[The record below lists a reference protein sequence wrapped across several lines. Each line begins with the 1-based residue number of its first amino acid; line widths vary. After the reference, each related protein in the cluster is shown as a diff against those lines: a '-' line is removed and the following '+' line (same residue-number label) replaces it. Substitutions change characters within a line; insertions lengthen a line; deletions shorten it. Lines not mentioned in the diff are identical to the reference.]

1 MVAGE
6 AERRLRQVNTQP
18 SLARESCHA
27 KAEAPNL
34 SPMSAPYPEQ
44 AVAVLFSGGDAPGMN
59 AFLRAVVRLGLNRE
73 KIAVLG
79 VRDGYRGLVR
89 TARAINGDAEALIRL
104 KNTIAS
110 HPGRAGLINDQ
121 LDLIQMDHASVSGI
135 MGKGGTILGSAR
147 CLEFHDK
154 EVRAKVI
161 RLLKQ
166 LNVRALVVVG
176 GDGSLTGARLLADES
191 DLRVIGI
198 PATIDNDLQFTDM
211 ALGVD
216 TAVNTLVW
224 AVDHFIDTARS
235 HRRVMVL
242 ETMGRESGDL
252 ARMAGLASGAEMIIT
267 PEPGALTG
275 AAMEKLAAKI
285 EGAMTRGRGH
295 AIVLVAEGVQFD
307 PPQKRNRAYVL
318 MDAFQQYFQRPGA
331 PFPDLEV
338 RPSVLGHLQR
348 GGHTTPQDCILA
360 ARFADCAWKCIQ
372 KADGGSGITA
382 LRKNVVEIVPY
393 GEPDMPE
400 RAVFSREMD
409 QLHDDLS
416 SW

>member
-1 MVAGE
+1 MPP
-6 AERRLRQVNTQP
+6 QP
-18 SLARESCHA
+18 ISMTPS
-27 KAEAPNL
+27 
-34 SPMSAPYPEQ
+34 YPEQ

-59 AFLRAVVRLGLNRE
+59 AFLRAIVRLGLNRE

-89 TARAINGDAEALIRL
+89 TARAVNGDAEALLRL
-104 KNTIAS
+104 KNAIAS

-147 CLEFHDK
+147 CLEFHEK
-154 EVRAKVI
+154 EVRTNVI
-161 RLLKQ
+161 HLLKG

-176 GDGSLTGARLLADES
+176 GDGSLTGAKLLATES
-191 DLRVIGI
+191 DLQIIGI

-242 ETMGRESGDL
+242 ETMGRASGDL

-267 PEPGALTG
+267 PESGALK
-275 AAMEKLAAKI
+275 AADMERLAAKI

-295 AIVLVAEGVQFD
+295 AIVLVAEGVEFD

-318 MDAFQQYFQRPGA
+318 MDAFQQYFQRSGA

-360 ARFADCAWKCIQ
+360 ARFADCAWINI
-372 KADGGSGITA
+372 GGATSKSGVTA
-382 LRKNVVEIVPY
+382 LRKNNIEIVPY

-400 RAVFSREMD
+400 RAAFSREME

>member
-1 MVAGE
+1 M
-6 AERRLRQVNTQP
+6 TP
-18 SLARESCHA
+18 S
-27 KAEAPNL
+27 
-34 SPMSAPYPEQ
+34 YPEQ

-89 TARAINGDAEALIRL
+89 TARAVNGDAEALMRL
-104 KNTIAS
+104 KNAIAS

-147 CLEFHDK
+147 CLEFHEK
-154 EVRAKVI
+154 EVRTNVI
-161 RLLKQ
+161 HLLKG

-176 GDGSLTGARLLADES
+176 GDGSLTGAKLLATES
-191 DLRVIGI
+191 DLQIIGI

-242 ETMGRESGDL
+242 ETMGRASGDL

-267 PEPGALTG
+267 PESGALK
-275 AAMEKLAAKI
+275 AADMERLAAKI

-295 AIVLVAEGVQFD
+295 AIVLVAEGVEFD

-318 MDAFQQYFQRPGA
+318 MDAFQQYFQRSGA

-360 ARFADCAWKCIQ
+360 ARFADCAWKNI
-372 KADGGSGITA
+372 GGATGKSGVTA
-382 LRKNVVEIVPY
+382 LRKNIIEIVPY

-400 RAVFSREMD
+400 RAAFSREME

>member
-1 MVAGE
+1 MTA
-6 AERRLRQVNTQP
+6 
-18 SLARESCHA
+18 S
-27 KAEAPNL
+27 
-34 SPMSAPYPEQ
+34 YPDQ

-59 AFLRAVVRLGLNRE
+59 AFLRAVVRLGLNRD

-89 TARAINGDAEALIRL
+89 TARAVNGDAEALIRL

-154 EVRAKVI
+154 EVRTKVI
-161 RLLKQ
+161 KLLKS

-191 DLRVIGI
+191 DLRIIGI

-307 PPQKRNRAYVL
+307 PAQKRNRAYVL
-318 MDAFQQYFQRPGA
+318 MDAFQQYFQRAGA

-400 RAVFSREMD
+400 RAVFSQEMD
-409 QLHDDLS
+409 RLHDDLS

>member
-1 MVAGE
+1 MTA
-6 AERRLRQVNTQP
+6 N
-18 SLARESCHA
+18 
-27 KAEAPNL
+27 
-34 SPMSAPYPEQ
+34 YPEN

-59 AFLRAVVRLGLNRE
+59 AFLRAIVRLGLNRE

-89 TARAINGDAEALIRL
+89 TARAVNGDAESLVRL

-147 CLEFHDK
+147 CLEFHDP
-154 EVRAKVI
+154 EVRANVI
-161 RLLKQ
+161 RLLKG

-176 GDGSLTGARLLADES
+176 GDGSLTGAKLLADES
-191 DLRVIGI
+191 DLSIIGV

-267 PEPGALTG
+267 PEPGPLKAQD
-275 AAMEKLAAKI
+275 MERLAAKI

-318 MDAFQQYFQRPGA
+318 MDAFQQYFQRAGA

-360 ARFADCAWKCIQ
+360 ARFADCAWKSIRT
-372 KADGGSGITA
+372 GSRSGITA

-400 RAVFSREMD
+400 REVFSREMD

>member
-1 MVAGE
+1 M
-6 AERRLRQVNTQP
+6 TP
-18 SLARESCHA
+18 S
-27 KAEAPNL
+27 
-34 SPMSAPYPEQ
+34 YPEQ

-89 TARAINGDAEALIRL
+89 TARAVNGDAEALVRL
-104 KNTIAS
+104 KNAIAS

-147 CLEFHDK
+147 CLEFHEK
-154 EVRAKVI
+154 EVRTNVI
-161 RLLKQ
+161 HLLKG

-176 GDGSLTGARLLADES
+176 GDGSLTGAKLLATES
-191 DLRVIGI
+191 DLQIIGI

-242 ETMGRESGDL
+242 ETMGRASGDL

-267 PEPGALTG
+267 PESGALK
-275 AAMEKLAAKI
+275 AADMERLAAKI

-295 AIVLVAEGVQFD
+295 AIVLVAEGVEFD

-318 MDAFQQYFQRPGA
+318 MDAFQQYFQRSGA

-360 ARFADCAWKCIQ
+360 ARFADCAWKNI
-372 KADGGSGITA
+372 GGATGKSGVTA
-382 LRKNVVEIVPY
+382 LRKNIIEIVPY

-400 RAVFSREMD
+400 RAAFSREME

>member
-1 MVAGE
+1 MTA
-6 AERRLRQVNTQP
+6 
-18 SLARESCHA
+18 S
-27 KAEAPNL
+27 
-34 SPMSAPYPEQ
+34 YPEQ

-59 AFLRAVVRLGLNRE
+59 AFLRAIVRLGLNRE
-73 KIAVLG
+73 KVAVLG
-79 VRDGYRGLVR
+79 VRDGYRGLV
-89 TARAINGDAEALIRL
+89 RL

-121 LDLIQMDHASVSGI
+121 FDLIQMDHASVSGI

-154 EVRAKVI
+154 EVRTKVI
-161 RLLKQ
+161 NLLKA

-176 GDGSLTGARLLADES
+176 GDGSLTGARLLASES
-191 DLRVIGI
+191 DLRVLGI

-372 KADGGSGITA
+372 KPDGGSGITA

>member
-1 MVAGE
+1 MPP
-6 AERRLRQVNTQP
+6 QP
-18 SLARESCHA
+18 ISMTPS
-27 KAEAPNL
+27 
-34 SPMSAPYPEQ
+34 YPEQ

-89 TARAINGDAEALIRL
+89 TARAVNGDAEALVRL
-104 KNTIAS
+104 KNAIAS

-147 CLEFHDK
+147 CLEFHEK
-154 EVRAKVI
+154 EVRTKVI
-161 RLLKQ
+161 KLLKG

-176 GDGSLTGARLLADES
+176 GDGSLTGAKLLATES
-191 DLRVIGI
+191 DLQIIGI

-242 ETMGRESGDL
+242 ETMGRASGDL

-267 PEPGALTG
+267 PESGALK
-275 AAMEKLAAKI
+275 AADMERLAAKI

-295 AIVLVAEGVQFD
+295 AIVLVAEGVEFD

-318 MDAFQQYFQRPGA
+318 MDAFQQYFQRSGA

-360 ARFADCAWKCIQ
+360 ARFADCAWKNI
-372 KADGGSGITA
+372 GGATGKSGVTA
-382 LRKNVVEIVPY
+382 LRKNIIEIVPY

-400 RAVFSREMD
+400 RAAFSREME

>member
-1 MVAGE
+1 
-6 AERRLRQVNTQP
+6 
-18 SLARESCHA
+18 
-27 KAEAPNL
+27 
-34 SPMSAPYPEQ
+34 MSASFPEQ
-44 AVAVLFSGGDAPGMN
+44 SVAVLFSGGDAPGMN
-59 AFLRAVVRLGLNRE
+59 AFLRAIVRLGLNRE

-79 VRDGYRGLVR
+79 IRDGYRGLVR
-89 TARAINGDAEALIRL
+89 TARAVNDDPEALVRL
-104 KNTIAS
+104 KQDIAS
-110 HPGRAGLINDQ
+110 HTGRAGLISEQ
-121 LDLIQMDHASVSGI
+121 LHIIQMDHASVSGI

-154 EVRAKVI
+154 KVRDSVI
-161 RLLKQ
+161 KLLKN

-176 GDGSLTGARLLADES
+176 GDGSLTGAKLLAEES
-191 DLRVIGI
+191 DLRIIGI

-242 ETMGRESGDL
+242 ETMGRASGDL
-252 ARMAGLASGAEMIIT
+252 ARMAGLASGAEMIVT
-267 PEPGALTG
+267 PEAGALNEE
-275 AAMEKLAAKI
+275 AINKLAAKI

-295 AIVLVAEGVQFD
+295 AIVLVAEGVEFD

-318 MDAFQQYFQRPGA
+318 MDAFQQYFQRAGA

-348 GGHTTPQDCILA
+348 GGHTTPQDCLLA
-360 ARFADCAWKCIQ
+360 ARFADCAWNSIQ
-372 KADGGSGITA
+372 QADGGSGITA
-382 LRKNVVEIVPY
+382 LRKNVIEIVPY

-400 RAVFSREMD
+400 RADFSREMER
-409 QLHDDLS
+409 LHDDLS

>member
-1 MVAGE
+1 MTA
-6 AERRLRQVNTQP
+6 N
-18 SLARESCHA
+18 
-27 KAEAPNL
+27 
-34 SPMSAPYPEQ
+34 YPEN

-59 AFLRAVVRLGLNRE
+59 AFLRAIVRLGLNRE

-89 TARAINGDAEALIRL
+89 TARAVNGDAESLVRL

-147 CLEFHDK
+147 CLEFHDP

-161 RLLKQ
+161 RLLKG

-176 GDGSLTGARLLADES
+176 GDGSLTGAKLLADES
-191 DLRVIGI
+191 DLSIIGV

-267 PEPGALTG
+267 PEPGPLKAQD
-275 AAMEKLAAKI
+275 MERLAAKI

-318 MDAFQQYFQRPGA
+318 MDAFQQYFQRAGA

-360 ARFADCAWKCIQ
+360 SRFADCAWKTIG
-372 KADGGSGITA
+372 AGARSGITA

>member
-1 MVAGE
+1 M
-6 AERRLRQVNTQP
+6 T
-18 SLARESCHA
+18 SSF
-27 KAEAPNL
+27 
-34 SPMSAPYPEQ
+34 PEHS
-44 AVAVLFSGGDAPGMN
+44 VAVLFSGGDSPGMN
-59 AFLRAVVRLGLNRE
+59 AFFRAIVRLGLNRE
-73 KIAVLG
+73 KVSVLG
-79 VRDGYRGLVR
+79 IRDGYRGLVR
-89 TARAINGDAEALIRL
+89 TSRAVNGDPEALVRL
-104 KNTIAS
+104 KNSIMS
-110 HPGRAGLINDQ
+110 HPGRAGLIAEQ
-121 LDLIQMDHASVSGI
+121 LDIIRMDHASVSGI

-147 CLEFHDK
+147 CLEFHHK
-154 EVRAKVI
+154 EVRDKVVE
-161 RLLKQ
+161 LLKA

-176 GDGSLTGARLLADES
+176 GDGSLTGAKLLAAES
-191 DLRVIGI
+191 DLQIIGI

-216 TAVNTLVW
+216 TAVHTLVW

-267 PEPGALTG
+267 PEGGPLRDTDMAR
-275 AAMEKLAAKI
+275 LAAKI

-295 AIVLVAEGVQFD
+295 AIVLVAEGVEFD

-348 GGHTTPQDCILA
+348 GGHATPQDCILA
-360 ARFADCAWKCIQ
+360 ARFADCAWRTIQ
-372 KADGGSGITA
+372 EQPGKSGVTA
-382 LRKNVVEIVPY
+382 LRLNQIEIVPY

-400 RAVFSREMD
+400 RAAFSREME

>member
-1 MVAGE
+1 V
-6 AERRLRQVNTQP
+6 
-18 SLARESCHA
+18 
-27 KAEAPNL
+27 
-34 SPMSAPYPEQ
+34 
-44 AVAVLFSGGDAPGMN
+44 
-59 AFLRAVVRLGLNRE
+59 
-73 KIAVLG
+73 
-79 VRDGYRGLVR
+79 
-89 TARAINGDAEALIRL
+89 NGDAESLVRL

-147 CLEFHDK
+147 CLEFHDP

-161 RLLKQ
+161 RLLKS

-176 GDGSLTGARLLADES
+176 GDGSLTGAKLLADES
-191 DLRVIGI
+191 DLSIIGV

-267 PEPGALTG
+267 PEPGPLKAQD
-275 AAMEKLAAKI
+275 MERLAAKI

-318 MDAFQQYFQRPGA
+318 MDAFQQYFQRAGA

-360 ARFADCAWKCIQ
+360 SRFADCAWKTIG
-372 KADGGSGITA
+372 AGARSGITA

-400 RAVFSREMD
+400 RAVFSLEMD

>member
-1 MVAGE
+1 MIA
-6 AERRLRQVNTQP
+6 
-18 SLARESCHA
+18 S
-27 KAEAPNL
+27 
-34 SPMSAPYPEQ
+34 YPEQ

-59 AFLRAVVRLGLNRE
+59 AFIRAVVRLGLNRE
-73 KIAVLG
+73 KVAVLG

-89 TARAINGDAEALIRL
+89 TARAVNGDTEALVRL

-154 EVRAKVI
+154 EVRTKVI
-161 RLLKQ
+161 NLLKA

-176 GDGSLTGARLLADES
+176 GDGSLTGARLLASES

-267 PEPGALTG
+267 PEPGALTN

-372 KADGGSGITA
+372 KPEGGSGITA

-400 RAVFSREMD
+400 REVFSREMD

>member
-1 MVAGE
+1 MIA
-6 AERRLRQVNTQP
+6 
-18 SLARESCHA
+18 S
-27 KAEAPNL
+27 
-34 SPMSAPYPEQ
+34 YPDQ

-89 TARAINGDAEALIRL
+89 TARAVNGDAEALIRL

-154 EVRAKVI
+154 EVRTKVI
-161 RLLKQ
+161 NLLKS

-176 GDGSLTGARLLADES
+176 GDGSLTGARLLAGES
-191 DLRVIGI
+191 DLRIIGI

-318 MDAFQQYFQRPGA
+318 MDAFQQYFQRAGA

-372 KADGGSGITA
+372 KPDGGSGITA

-393 GEPDMPE
+393 GEPEMPE
-400 RAVFSREMD
+400 RAVFSQEMD
-409 QLHDDLS
+409 RLHDDLS

>member
-1 MVAGE
+1 MTA
-6 AERRLRQVNTQP
+6 N
-18 SLARESCHA
+18 
-27 KAEAPNL
+27 
-34 SPMSAPYPEQ
+34 YPEN

-89 TARAINGDAEALIRL
+89 TARAVNGDAESLVRL

-147 CLEFHDK
+147 CLEFHDP
-154 EVRAKVI
+154 EVRANVI
-161 RLLKQ
+161 RLLKG

-176 GDGSLTGARLLADES
+176 GDGSLTGAKLLADES
-191 DLRVIGI
+191 DLSIIGV

-267 PEPGALTG
+267 PEPGPLKAQD
-275 AAMEKLAAKI
+275 MERLAAKI

-318 MDAFQQYFQRPGA
+318 MDAFQQYFQRAGA

-360 ARFADCAWKCIQ
+360 ARFADCAWKSIRT
-372 KADGGSGITA
+372 GSRSGITA

>member
-1 MVAGE
+1 MTA
-6 AERRLRQVNTQP
+6 N
-18 SLARESCHA
+18 
-27 KAEAPNL
+27 
-34 SPMSAPYPEQ
+34 YPEN

-59 AFLRAVVRLGLNRE
+59 AFLRAIVRLGLNRE

-89 TARAINGDAEALIRL
+89 TARAVNGDAESLVRL

-147 CLEFHDK
+147 CLEFHDP

-161 RLLKQ
+161 RLLKG

-176 GDGSLTGARLLADES
+176 GDGSLTGAKLLADES
-191 DLRVIGI
+191 DLSIIGV

-267 PEPGALTG
+267 PEPGPLKAQD
-275 AAMEKLAAKI
+275 MERLAAKI

-318 MDAFQQYFQRPGA
+318 MDAFQQYFQRAGA

-360 ARFADCAWKCIQ
+360 SRFADCAWKTIR
-372 KADGGSGITA
+372 AGARSGITA

>member
-1 MVAGE
+1 M
-6 AERRLRQVNTQP
+6 NTQP

-89 TARAINGDAEALIRL
+89 TARAVNGDAEALVRL

-191 DLRVIGI
+191 DLRIIGI

-267 PEPGALTG
+267 PEPGALTNV
-275 AAMEKLAAKI
+275 AMEKLAAKI

-318 MDAFQQYFQRPGA
+318 MDAFQQYFQRAGA

-400 RAVFSREMD
+400 RAVFSQEMD
-409 QLHDDLS
+409 RLHDDLS

>member
-1 MVAGE
+1 M
-6 AERRLRQVNTQP
+6 TP
-18 SLARESCHA
+18 S
-27 KAEAPNL
+27 
-34 SPMSAPYPEQ
+34 YPEQ

-89 TARAINGDAEALIRL
+89 TARAVNGDAEALVRL
-104 KNTIAS
+104 KNAIAS

-147 CLEFHDK
+147 CLEFHEK
-154 EVRAKVI
+154 EVRTKVI
-161 RLLKQ
+161 KLLKD
-166 LNVRALVVVG
+166 LNVRSLVVVG
-176 GDGSLTGARLLADES
+176 GDGSLTGAKLLAAES
-191 DLRVIGI
+191 DLQIIGI

-242 ETMGRESGDL
+242 ETMGRASGDL

-267 PEPGALTG
+267 PESGALK
-275 AAMEKLAAKI
+275 AADMERLAAKI

-295 AIVLVAEGVQFD
+295 AIVLVAEGVEFD

-318 MDAFQQYFQRPGA
+318 MDAFQQYFQRSGA

-360 ARFADCAWKCIQ
+360 ARFADCAWKNI
-372 KADGGSGITA
+372 GGATGKSGVTA
-382 LRKNVVEIVPY
+382 LRKNIIEIVPY

-400 RAVFSREMD
+400 RAAFSREME

>member
-1 MVAGE
+1 M
-6 AERRLRQVNTQP
+6 
-18 SLARESCHA
+18 SL
-27 KAEAPNL
+27 
-34 SPMSAPYPEQ
+34 PYPEN
-44 AVAVLFSGGDAPGMN
+44 AVAVLFSGGDSPGMN
-59 AFLRAVVRLGLNRE
+59 AFLRGLVRLGLNRE
-73 KIAVLG
+73 KVAVLG

-89 TARAINGDAEALIRL
+89 TARAVNGDTEALVRL
-104 KNTIAS
+104 KNSIAS
-110 HPGRAGLINDQ
+110 HPGRSGLINEH

-154 EVRAKVI
+154 EVRAKVL
-161 RLLKQ
+161 RLLQ
-166 LNVRALVVVG
+166 GLNVRALVVVG
-176 GDGSLTGARLLADES
+176 GDGSLTGAKLLAEES
-191 DLRVIGI
+191 DLQVIGV

-267 PEPGALTG
+267 PEPGPLNA
-275 AAMEKLAAKI
+275 AAMEKLASKI

-318 MDAFQQYFQRPGA
+318 MDEFQKYFQRPKA

-360 ARFADCAWKCIQ
+360 ARFADCAWRTIQ
-372 KADGGSGITA
+372 NAPKTNGITA
-382 LRKNVVEIVPY
+382 LRKNNIEIVAY
-393 GEPDMPE
+393 GSPDMPE
-400 RAVFSREMD
+400 RAAFSREME